1 MLGLKVI
8 IAHIERYFDQD
19 KRLVNRLLDN
29 PDLLIQ
35 CNAEFFIEK
44 KTASKKATANQEA
57 NEVLKGEIKA
67 YLADNAT
74 ERYTASEL
82 AKQFGVSLP
91 KVSALLTQLKNA
103 GEVNREVEKKTAYF
117 SAV

>member
-1 MLGLKVI
+1 MTKVTI
-8 IAHIERYFDQD
+8 KEQFVTVAEVLREAD
-19 KRLVNRLLDN
+19 RA
-29 PDLLIQ
+29 DL
-35 CNAEFFIEK
+35 AEFIEGRIAQLEK
-44 KTASKKATANQEA
+44 KAASKKATANQEA

>member
-1 MLGLKVI
+1 MTKVTI
-8 IAHIERYFDQD
+8 KEQFATVAEVLREAD
-19 KRLVNRLLDN
+19 RA
-29 PDLLIQ
+29 DL
-35 CNAEFFIEK
+35 AEFIEGRITQLEK

-67 YLADNAT
+67 YLAENAT